1 MKRAQTL
8 LVSVLLAVSALGA
21 STQATLAYPAHVWSS
36 SDAFSLRCLGF
47 TDTYPQQLYSI
58 ATSQMRALGYSPVG
72 GALGAG
78 FTRSAFLDNVF
89 PDYGVYVHSHGDNY
103 WAASGYPNVDSAFLQ
118 DPGTSRCADYTQD
131 AVRSTAIKTA
141 TGGGPFNLVIMST
154 CKLGS
159 SSSSMP
165 NGFQIAKVKNATRRE
180 FYLGY
185 VYSTYDSAAYRFEQ
199 AFWSYLNGDSVHR
212 RTAYQAFTYAVSIG
226 GYEAPDSSNPFQP
239 NWWGNPNYDGTPG

>member
-8 LVSVLLAVSALGA
+8 LVSILLAASALGA
-21 STQATLAYPAHVWSS
+21 SSQATFAARADVWSNSDSFS
-36 SDAFSLRCLGF
+36 SRCLGF
-47 TDTYPQQLYSI
+47 TDTYPQLLYSL
-58 ATSQMRALGYSPVG
+58 ASSQMRALGYSPVG

-78 FTRSAFLDNVF
+78 FTRSAFLANVY

-103 WAASGYPNVDSAFLQ
+103 YASSGSGIDSAFLQ
-118 DPGTSRCADYTQD
+118 DPGTSRCSDYTQD

-141 TGGGPFNLVIMST
+141 TAGGPFNLVIMST
-154 CKLGS
+154 CKLGA